1 MECVEKLAR
10 PMKAYSMTRLPL
22 SIAAFSL
29 ALLSAVA
36 ALANHTPKHA
46 KSELALKSQCNKLT
60 PAVAS
65 KNAKC
70 VTYDKAHHDAMQADG
85 A

>member
-1 MECVEKLAR
+1 
-10 PMKAYSMTRLPL
+10 MTRLPL

-46 KSELALKSQCNKLT
+46 KSELALKPQCNKLT
-60 PAVAS
+60 PVAAT
-65 KNAKC
+65 KNTKGVA
-70 VTYDKAHHDAMQADG
+70 YNKAHPDVMQADG
-85 A
+85 AMMSDGEAIGTKKN